1 MVSSLDALSLL
12 KNEKIGVDSQESDAI
27 ILSFLCLVS
36 ANWLVLIASPLP
48 PRFLVAEE
56 EAYCLVVKFSYWQL
70 SWESHFV
77 LHHFYKEEL
86 YVLILEHL
94 SKYKVW
100 IHNSIIYIKIVA
112 KREFMVG
119 EGDSQRMTS
128 SIRELL
134 FPKTYRD
141 VKRLVLGTSN
151 FEQKLKVIQ
160 LL

>member
-1 MVSSLDALSLL
+1 
-12 KNEKIGVDSQESDAI
+12 
-27 ILSFLCLVS
+27 
-36 ANWLVLIASPLP
+36 
-48 PRFLVAEE
+48 
-56 EAYCLVVKFSYWQL
+56 
-70 SWESHFV
+70 
-77 LHHFYKEEL
+77 
-86 YVLILEHL
+86 
-94 SKYKVW
+94 
-100 IHNSIIYIKIVA
+100 
-112 KREFMVG
+112 MVG